1 VKRHLFA
8 VTIFSLCGVIAIH
21 ADENIAKA
29 QDRLKAEGF
38 YLGKRS
44 GIYDSDT
51 AAAVTRFQIRNGLS
65 ISGKLDAETARALG
79 VSSVSAQAKPKTLSG
94 TWRRLRDGTMQFVSD
109 GSPQLA
115 TSSRKPSPASTP
127 SAAAPPLQE
136 SAVPPSE
143 KTAPPH
149 PGGQTD
155 PDRLRDYV
163 AAFILAGI
171 DPHVGSELEFFAS
184 QVDYF
189 GAANVSRERIRRD
202 LLRYDRQWPD
212 RRFWLD
218 GDIEVQPQGD
228 DGVKVVFPL
237 RYELRNG
244 SKRASGKVSKSLT
257 LHRGSDNQFEI
268 IGVNEQKG

>member
-1 VKRHLFA
+1 
-8 VTIFSLCGVIAIH
+8 
-21 ADENIAKA
+21 
-29 QDRLKAEGF
+29 
-38 YLGKRS
+38 
-44 GIYDSDT
+44 
-51 AAAVTRFQIRNGLS
+51 
-65 ISGKLDAETARALG
+65 
-79 VSSVSAQAKPKTLSG
+79 
-94 TWRRLRDGTMQFVSD
+94 MQFVSD

-115 TSSRKPSPASTP
+115 TSSPKPSPASTS

-136 SAVPPSE
+136 SAAPPSG
-143 KTAPPH
+143 KAAPPRA
-149 PGGQTD
+149 GGETD

-171 DPHVGSELEFFAS
+171 DPQVGSELEFFAS

-244 SKRASGKVSKSLT
+244 SRRASGKVSKSLT

-268 IGVNEQKG
+268 IAVNEQKG

>member
-1 VKRHLFA
+1 MKRNLFA
-8 VTIFSLCGVIAIH
+8 VTIFSLCGVIVVH

-38 YLGKRS
+38 YLGKRT
-44 GIYDSDT
+44 GTYDTDT
-51 AAAVTRFQIRNGLS
+51 AAAVTRFQIRKGLS

-79 VSSVSAQAKPKTLSG
+79 VSSVSAQAKPKVLSG
-94 TWRRLRDGTMQFVSD
+94 TWRRLRNGTMQFVPED
-109 GSPQLA
+109 SPPLA
-115 TSSRKPSPASTP
+115 TSSPKPSPASTTP
-127 SAAAPPLQE
+127 AATPPLQE
-136 SAVPPSE
+136 SVA
-143 KTAPPH
+143 APAGKAASPH
-149 PGGQTD
+149 PGGETD

-202 LLRYDRQWPD
+202 LLRYDHQWPD

-218 GDIEVQPQGD
+218 GDIDVQPQGV

-237 RYELRNG
+237 RYELRRG

-268 IGVNEQKG
+268 IAVNEQKG